1 VLLASTITCAL
12 IPIFVC
18 IAAASAIRGRSD
30 WPGSDMLVGF
40 GLLSSTLSILALT
53 MRIPLSWL
61 MTCLATLSMIALL
74 MRRQSPGGS
83 STWIALVLVLPIVV
97 SAAGSKAR
105 MWDDFWNWLP
115 SAAYAYNHDS
125 LVWPDLPLS
134 FSIFPG
140 YPQGM
145 PLMIAAASFIAG
157 RFLEGAGP
165 IINVALIAGS
175 SALFAEALAAAL
187 VRHGRLQAT
196 EMPPILVASTVAL
209 TILLNPGLDGA
220 VMLSSYADCGTMVAV
235 GALGLLGVEILAR
248 LSAGGAAN
256 VEGLAWRFG
265 FVGAMLVNLKQANP
279 VLLALVTA
287 GLLLVALRDPAIR
300 SRRVLVQL
308 PRMLGPAI
316 FLFALWRWYV
326 SQNLPGSEQAFQPF
340 DSWNFSALR
349 QTFAAIGGI
358 IADAPLFHSMMWLVT
373 VTGLAV
379 FFRLPRKASEARWL
393 AVVCA
398 TVWLGYNVFLLIVY
412 LGVMSF
418 SDAQIAADY
427 WRYTPHVALLGLYAP
442 VMGLAIARW
451 PTWMSLR
458 GRVATV
464 AIILLVVCAMPV
476 RGDINNPAGRA
487 WQRFLRD
494 AAADIRRII
503 PPASKLLIVPVWNS
517 NPFGVAVRYNLW
529 QLGMPDR
536 QIFATVLWDADDFAK
551 AATWAAQGEANYL
564 LIQDAEGVM
573 DEVTDALGLRRIN
586 HELVLFGWQGGAWEK
601 VKSWPVSP
609 DLDGLSCRCP
619 GRK

>member
-1 VLLASTITCAL
+1 
-12 IPIFVC
+12 
-18 IAAASAIRGRSD
+18 
-30 WPGSDMLVGF
+30 MLVGF
-40 GLLSSTLSILALT
+40 GLLSSALSILAVT
-53 MRIPLSWL
+53 TRVPLSWL

-74 MRRQSPGGS
+74 MRRRCPGGR
-83 STWIALVLVLPIVV
+83 STWIALVLVLPILVG
-97 SAAGSKAR
+97 AAGSRAA

-115 SAAYAYNHDS
+115 SAAYAYDHDS
-125 LVWPDLPLS
+125 LVWPDLPPS
-134 FSIFPG
+134 FSILPG

-157 RFLEGAGP
+157 RFLEAAGP
-165 IINVALIAGS
+165 IINVALLAGS

-187 VRHGRLQAT
+187 IRHGRLQAT
-196 EMPPILVASTVAL
+196 EMPPILVASAVAL
-209 TILLNPGLDGA
+209 TTLLNPGLDGA
-220 VMLSSYADCGTMVAV
+220 VVLSSYADCGTMVAV

-265 FVGAMLVNLKQANP
+265 FVGAMLVSLKQANP

-316 FLFALWRWYV
+316 CLFALWRWYV
-326 SQNLPGSEQAFQPF
+326 SQILPNSEQAFRPF
-340 DSWNFSALR
+340 DTWNFGVLR
-349 QTFAAIGGI
+349 QTFAAVAGL

-373 VTGLAV
+373 AAGLAV
-379 FFRLPRKASEARWL
+379 FVRLPRKTSEARWL

-412 LGVMSF
+412 LGAMSF
-418 SDAQIAADY
+418 YDATIAADY

-442 VMGLAIARW
+442 VMALAIGRW
-451 PTWMSLR
+451 PVWTKLR

-464 AIILLVVCAMPV
+464 AIVLLAVCAMPV
-476 RGDINNPAGRA
+476 RGDINNPPGRA
-487 WQRFLRD
+487 WQHFLRD

-529 QLGMPDR
+529 HLGMPDR
-536 QIFATVLWDADDFAK
+536 QIFSTILWDADDFAK
-551 AATWAAQGEANYL
+551 AATWAARGEANYL

-573 DEVTDALGLRRIN
+573 DEVMDSLGLPGIN
-586 HELVLFGWQGGAWEK
+586 HELVLFGWQDGAWQK
-601 VKSWPVSP
+601 VKSWPVAP
-609 DLDGLSCRCP
+609 DLDGSSCRCP
-619 GRK
+619 SRI